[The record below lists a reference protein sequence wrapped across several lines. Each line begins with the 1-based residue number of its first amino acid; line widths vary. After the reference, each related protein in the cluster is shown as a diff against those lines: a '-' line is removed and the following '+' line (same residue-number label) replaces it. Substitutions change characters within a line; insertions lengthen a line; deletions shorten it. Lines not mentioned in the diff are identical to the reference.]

1 MTHGP
6 RIDVDIGIYFSIGT
20 VKPRCSKSIPMEAL
34 VSPFSKELTTPPVRN
49 MCLAGAG
56 MMMTDFTAATLFEV
70 ANVIV

>member
-1 MTHGP
+1 
-6 RIDVDIGIYFSIGT
+6 
-20 VKPRCSKSIPMEAL
+20 MEAL

-56 MMMTDFTAATLFEV
+56 MMMTDFTDATLFEV